1 MRRVFLTT
9 ICILICIGTS
19 NATSAPRIEFSSVP
33 YTDPGG
39 TPKLDVIKGRV
50 IGAAPSQRIVLYAR
64 SGDWYVQPF
73 IEQPFT
79 EINSDS
85 TWSSDTHLG
94 TQYAALLVDLNYIP
108 PNKINALPTRGEGV
122 IAIAIT
128 EAAPFFWQT
137 WWFQAFLVLVFFSV
151 LFGLFR
157 MRMNQLA
164 KQANIRFEERLAER
178 MRIAQELHDTLLQG
192 FVSASLQLYVAIEEM
207 PEDAPARP
215 KLLHIRRLMETVIA
229 EGRDAVHDLRSSTPE
244 AVDPGLEFSNV
255 GKDLNIDSRVDFR
268 VIVEGMPKPLRS
280 TVWDESYN
288 IGREAV
294 TNAFRHANAKK
305 IEVELEYSA
314 RYFRVLVRD
323 DGRGIEPNILESGR
337 DGHWGLSGMRER
349 AEKVGADLKVRSR
362 SGAGTE
368 VELAIPNQIAFETH
382 GTPRPLAWLT
392 GYPKN
397 GRTYKS
403 KE

>member
-1 MRRVFLTT
+1 MRKVFLT
-9 ICILICIGTS
+9 IIYILITFTIS
-19 NATSAPRIEFSSVP
+19 NAVSELYIEFSRVP

-39 TPKLDVIKGRV
+39 TPKLDIIKGRV
-50 IGAAPSQRIVLYAR
+50 IGAEPNQRIVLYAR

-94 TQYAALLVDLNYIP
+94 TQYAALLVDANYVP
-108 PNKINALPTRGEGV
+108 PIKVNALPTQGEGV
-122 IAIAIT
+122 IAVAIT
-128 EAAPFFWQT
+128 EATPFFWQT
-137 WWFQAFLVLVFFSV
+137 WWFRAFLVLVFFLI
-151 LFGLFR
+151 LFGLHR
-157 MRMNQLA
+157 IRMNQLA
-164 KQANIRFEERLAER
+164 TQANIRFEERLAER

-192 FVSASLQLYVAIEEM
+192 FISASLQLYVAIEQM

-215 KLLHIRRLMETVIA
+215 KLLHIRRLMETVIS

-268 VIVEGMPKPLRS
+268 VIVEGMPKPLRPL
-280 TVWDESYN
+280 VWEESYN

-305 IEVELEYSA
+305 IEVELEYSG

-323 DGRGIEPNILESGR
+323 DGRGIEPKVLESGR

-349 AEKVGADLKVRSR
+349 AEKIGADLKVRSR
-362 SGAGTE
+362 TGAGTE
-368 VELAIPNQIAFETH
+368 VELSVPNGVAFETQ
-382 GTPRPLAWLT
+382 GTPRRLAWLT
-392 GYPKN
+392 GYTKN
-397 GRTYKS
+397 GRTGKS
-403 KE
+403 QE